1 MPSTYT
7 PIATTTL
14 GSAQTTVTFSSISG
28 TYTDLRFVIV
38 AGQTVLNENMRWRYN
53 SDSGGNYSWTQL
65 LGNGTTASSSRSNTN
80 ITGLNLSG
88 DLGGSAIESLI
99 KIDIMN
105 YSNTTTNKT
114 SITRFDSLQKSRAQV
129 NVGLYRSTSAI
140 TSVTF
145 DFSNGTD
152 TFVAGSIFTLYG
164 IKAA

>member
-14 GSAQTTVTFSSISG
+14 SSAQTTVTFSSISG
-28 TYTDLRFVIV
+28 TYTDLRFVII
-38 AGQTVLNENMRWRYN
+38 AGQTPLNENMRWRYN
-53 SDSGGNYSWTQL
+53 SDTGGNYSWNQF
-65 LGNGTTASSSRSNTN
+65 LGNGTTASSSRSNSN

-88 DLGGSAIESLI
+88 DLGGSAVQSIV

-105 YSNTTTNKT
+105 YSSTAIYKT
-114 SITRFDSLQKSRAQV
+114 SITRFDSVQKSRAQS
-129 NVGLYRSTSAI
+129 NTGIWRSTSAI

-152 TFVAGSIFTLYG
+152 TFVAGSTFSLYG

>member
-38 AGQTVLNENMRWRYN
+38 AGQTPLNENMRWRYN
-53 SDSGGNYSWTQL
+53 SDSSGNYSWTQL
-65 LGNGTTASSSRSNTN
+65 LGNGTTASSSRSNAN

-88 DLGGSAIESLI
+88 DLGGSAVTSLI

-114 SITRFDSLQKSRAQV
+114 SITRFDSVQKSRAQV
-129 NVGLYRSTSAI
+129 NVGLWRSTSAI

-152 TFVAGSIFTLYG
+152 TFVAGSTFTLYG

>member
-38 AGQTVLNENMRWRYN
+38 AGQTPLNESFRWRYN
-53 SDSGGNYSWTQL
+53 SDTGGNYSWTQM
-65 LGNGTTASSSRSNTN
+65 LGNGSSAISSRSNPNVTS
-80 ITGLNLSG
+80 ISPFG
-88 DLGGSAIESLI
+88 DLGGSAVESLA
-99 KIDIMN
+99 KIDILN

-114 SITRFDSLQKSRAQV
+114 TIARFDSIQKTRTAAA
-129 NVGLYRSTSAI
+129 VGLWRSTAAI

-145 DFSNGTD
+145 DIANGTD
-152 TFVAGSIFTLYG
+152 TFVAGSTFTLYG